1 MQGLY
6 FGGRRVAGIRTIV
19 AESTVVV
26 EYSYDPTLNPVAS
39 IQSIVERLKPYVL
52 ATDLDTYKET
62 QATEIAN
69 IKATA
74 QGQATEIANIKATAQ
89 GQATEIA
96 RLGES
101 KQNNLSF
108 DETYNAETNKVAT
121 VQTVVRLLSEIVA
134 NAPEGLNTLAELA
147 AWITA
152 HPEDVAAIN
161 ASIQA
166 QAAAIAENKQAIA
179 ALVRCGTEDLTAGVS
194 ELPKGCVYF
203 VYE

>member
-6 FGGRRVAGIRTIV
+6 FGGKRVAGIKTIV

-52 ATDLDTYKET
+52 ATDLETYKET
-62 QATEIAN
+62 QATEIEN

-74 QGQATEIANIKATAQ
+74 QGQATEIT
-89 GQATEIA
+89 

-134 NAPEGLNTLAELA
+134 NAPEDLNTLAEIA

-166 QAAAIAENKQAIA
+166 QSAAIAENKQAIA
-179 ALVRCGTEDLTAGVS
+179 ALISCGTEDLTAGVS

>member
-6 FGGRRVAGIRTIV
+6 FGGKRVAGIRTIV

-26 EYSYDPTLNPVAS
+26 EYSYDPTLNPIAS

-52 ATDLDTYKET
+52 KTDLETYKET
-62 QATEIAN
+62 QTTEIAN

-74 QGQATEIANIKATAQ
+74 REQETEIENIKAAAQ

-134 NAPEGLNTLAELA
+134 NAPEDLNTLAELA

-166 QAAAIAENKQAIA
+166 NATAIAENKQAIA

-194 ELPKGCVYF
+194 ELQKGCVYF

>member
-6 FGGRRVAGIRTIV
+6 FGGRRVAGIKTIV

-39 IQSIVERLKPYVL
+39 IQSVVERLKPYVL
-52 ATDLDTYKET
+52 ETDLQAYKDE
-62 QATEIAN
+62 QETEIAS
-69 IKATA
+69 
-74 QGQATEIANIKATAQ
+74 IKATAQ

-96 RLGES
+96 RLGEN

-134 NAPEGLNTLAELA
+134 NAPEDLNTLAELA

-166 QAAAIAENKQAIA
+166 NATAIAENKQAIA
-179 ALVRCGTEDLTAGVS
+179 ALVSCGTEDLTAGVS